1 MLCVGTQTR
10 GRIES
15 RFDLQVVGPGIHTL
29 QPQRSSWV
37 KVKVTHPNGKEVKLN
52 EWGVWTHYG
61 PNLHENFLNKQLV
74 LNGFTPDRDR
84 RGAHVRIH
92 NNSTR
97 FKELKPGTRLG
108 NVRVD
113 RWE

>member
-1 MLCVGTQTR
+1 M
-10 GRIES
+10 
-15 RFDLQVVGPGIHTL
+15 VGPGIHTL

-37 KVKVTHPNGKEVKLN
+37 KVKVTHPNGKEVKLH
-52 EWGVWTHYG
+52 EWGIWTHYG

-74 LNGFTPDRDR
+74 MNGFTPDRDR

>member
-1 MLCVGTQTR
+1 MSN
-10 GRIES
+10 I
-15 RFDLQVVGPGIHTL
+15 
-29 QPQRSSWV
+29 
-37 KVKVTHPNGKEVKLN
+37 KVTHPNGKEVKLN

-97 FKELKPGTRLG
+97 PQDCKEGDVPQSALDPRFYNTFKPLEIKYKRKYEKDLADL
-108 NVRVD
+108 
-113 RWE
+113 